1 MNALAAPKTPLQN
14 RLEGIA
20 LTAIFLGF
28 PTFAAVTLMAKLAH
42 HQIAGGP
49 VPFVVAASLLH
60 ALMTPWLAPKF
71 PRFFRNS
78 YEPLFFEARLSFAE
92 KLSQWRAQPIVSLQL
107 VTNVIMLSVLA
118 VGVASRG

>member
-1 MNALAAPKTPLQN
+1 MNALATPKPSLQN

-20 LTAIFLGF
+20 LTAIFQGV

-49 VPFVVAASLLH
+49 VSFVAAASLLH

-78 YEPLFFEARLSFAE
+78 YEPLFFDARLCFVE

-107 VTNVIMLSVLA
+107 VTNVMMLSVLA
-118 VGVASRG
+118 VAVASMG